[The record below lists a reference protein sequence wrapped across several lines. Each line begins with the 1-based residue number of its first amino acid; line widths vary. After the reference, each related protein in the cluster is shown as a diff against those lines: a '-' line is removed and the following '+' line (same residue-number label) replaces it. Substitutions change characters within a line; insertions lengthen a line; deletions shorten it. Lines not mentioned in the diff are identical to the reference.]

1 MDFGLLNKTSNVRE
15 TMLYWKYVKTI
26 SKSTDYFCDC
36 FCVQGRTPDPRAA
49 HASATIGKRGYICG
63 GRVMVGVT
71 SFSVPLIYEQVDNK
85 KSPVAARTSEKHKSK
100 SVVSNLCFTFF
111 IFRKPERVTFTAWT
125 LNHGRGQK
133 CAYLFV
139 INSELQVCPNYFFF
153 NFVMDFKK

>member
-1 MDFGLLNKTSNVRE
+1 MLIYV

-26 SKSTDYFCDC
+26 SKSTDDFCDC

-49 HASATIGKRGYICG
+49 HASATIGKKGYICG
-63 GRVMVGVT
+63 GRVMVGALHHFQFL
-71 SFSVPLIYEQVDNK
+71 SYMNVDNK
-85 KSPVAARTSEKHKSK
+85 KYSVAARTSEKHKSK

-133 CAYLFV
+133 CAYLL
-139 INSELQVCPNYFFF
+139 ICDQ
-153 NFVMDFKK
+153 